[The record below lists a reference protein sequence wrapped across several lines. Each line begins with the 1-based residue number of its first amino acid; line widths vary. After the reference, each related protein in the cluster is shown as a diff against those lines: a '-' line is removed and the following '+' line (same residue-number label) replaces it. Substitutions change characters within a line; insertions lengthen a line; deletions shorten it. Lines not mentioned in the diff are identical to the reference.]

1 MAVKKMSIP
10 AIAWRGDW
18 RENRGGRDMHKL
30 NLDARKDRGVI
41 PPITATSLRQV
52 ALQRAER
59 AFLRYGVMMM
69 EGSP

>member
-10 AIAWRGDW
+10 AIPWRGDR
-18 RENRGGRDMHKL
+18 REKMGGPGYAEVESGREKRQRRDSL
-30 NLDARKDRGVI
+30 
-41 PPITATSLRQV
+41 ITATSLRQV
-52 ALQRAER
+52 ELQRAER

>member
-52 ALQRAER
+52 ALQRAGKT
-59 AFLRYGVMMM
+59 FLRYGVMMM

>member
-1 MAVKKMSIP
+1 MQ
-10 AIAWRGDW
+10 
-18 RENRGGRDMHKL
+18 KL
-30 NLDARKDRGVI
+30 NLEARKDKGVI

-59 AFLRYGVMMM
+59 AFLKYGVMMM